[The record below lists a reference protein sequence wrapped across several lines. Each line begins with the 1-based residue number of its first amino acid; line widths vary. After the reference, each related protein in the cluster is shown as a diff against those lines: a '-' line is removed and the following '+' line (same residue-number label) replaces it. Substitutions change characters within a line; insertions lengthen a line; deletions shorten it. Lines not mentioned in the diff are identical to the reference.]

1 MFDSLDF
8 RKCGRVMSKVIIA
21 TPLVNVSVLIAPLLF
36 LKKRGK
42 EVETVFD
49 SLEVQI
55 ILQIITIPDAEEG
68 FFSMSS
74 SWGGFQAL
82 IRIVSLLFKLVS

>member
-1 MFDSLDF
+1 M
-8 RKCGRVMSKVIIA
+8 
-21 TPLVNVSVLIAPLLF
+21 
-36 LKKRGK
+36 
-42 EVETVFD
+42 FD

-74 SWGGFQAL
+74 SWGRFQAL

>member
-21 TPLVNVSVLIAPLLF
+21 TPLVNVSVLIALLLF
-36 LKKRGK
+36 KKRGK

-68 FFSMSS
+68 FFSD
-74 SWGGFQAL
+74 
-82 IRIVSLLFKLVS
+82 V

>member
-21 TPLVNVSVLIAPLLF
+21 TPLVNVSVLIAPLL
-36 LKKRGK
+36 LKKGGK

-55 ILQIITIPDAEEG
+55 ILQINTIPDAEEG
-68 FFSMSS
+68 FFSD
-74 SWGGFQAL
+74 
-82 IRIVSLLFKLVS
+82 V

>member
-1 MFDSLDF
+1 VFDSLDF

-21 TPLVNVSVLIAPLLF
+21 TPLVNVSVLIALLLF
-36 LKKRGK
+36 KKRGK

-68 FFSMSS
+68 FFSD
-74 SWGGFQAL
+74 
-82 IRIVSLLFKLVS
+82 V

>member
-21 TPLVNVSVLIAPLLF
+21 TPLVNVSVLIAPLL
-36 LKKRGK
+36 LKKGGK

-55 ILQIITIPDAEEG
+55 ILQINTIPDAEEG

-74 SWGGFQAL
+74 SWGRFQAL

>member
-36 LKKRGK
+36 KKGERK
-42 EVETVFD
+42 
-49 SLEVQI
+49 
-55 ILQIITIPDAEEG
+55 
-68 FFSMSS
+68 
-74 SWGGFQAL
+74 
-82 IRIVSLLFKLVS
+82 